1 MWLKSAV
8 NRRIYEAIKAIC
20 SVLNACFLVNGL
32 AGLLCVSDTS
42 GEVRLRGT
50 FYADDDDV

>member
-1 MWLKSAV
+1 MWLKSAI

-32 AGLLCVSDTS
+32 AGLLCMSNTS
-42 GEVRLRGT
+42 
-50 FYADDDDV
+50 